1 MVAQANGAIAESGA
15 DCGDYGFDDF
25 FWRPGRGRRAL
36 RRTAIV
42 FLRLLTT
49 PPLRPFSRLATR
61 LASLRTSPP
70 NLPRAT
76 A

>member
-36 RRTAIV
+36 RRTGLSSCG
-42 FLRLLTT
+42 F
-49 PPLRPFSRLATR
+49 
-61 LASLRTSPP
+61 
-70 NLPRAT
+70 
-76 A
+76 